1 MRILTTILLV
11 AQLAHT
17 HNTTAT
23 ELRGEELMRALQSGG
38 YTILVRHAR
47 TDRSIPTKEVPGQP
61 TPPLRADQR
70 NLTADGERDVQLMR
84 DVVEKYKLPIGEV
97 ISSPVYRCR
106 ETADA
111 FGAPSITMTLRTFPT
126 NAETQA
132 LVAAAPKPG
141 TNRVLVTHHF
151 VIEGTVPGITPGDVG
166 ESEAAVVKPAGDGK
180 VALVGKIKL
189 ADWQSLGSGIAKKEE
204 PKLPAT
210 AFVSHG
216 GGQALLPVQSGH
228 GQARVPVLHIPTTP
242 TGKLASRYVDAF
254 NSGDPAKMR
263 AFIESSMLSLPDRP
277 IEARL
282 QTYTQLFEQYGA
294 MTLTGVR
301 SATDDAVA
309 LQMKSKRGDIIVT
322 VTASAEQPGRT
333 KSVTFGVIGGG
344 HP

>member
-1 MRILTTILLV
+1 MRILTALVLL
-11 AQLAHT
+11 AQLAHA
-17 HNTTAT
+17 HPTTT
-23 ELRGEELMRALQSGG
+23 ELRGEDLMRALQSGG

-47 TDRSIPTKEVPGQP
+47 TDRNAPSKEVPGQP
-61 TPPLRADQR
+61 TPALRADQR
-70 NLTADGERDVQLMR
+70 NLTADGERDVRLMH

-97 ISSPVYRCR
+97 VSSPVYRCR

-126 NAETQA
+126 TAETQA

-166 ESEAAVVKPAGDGK
+166 ESEAAVVKPTGDGK

-189 ADWQSLGSGIAKKEE
+189 DDWQSLASGFAKKEE

-210 AFVSHG
+210 AFISHG
-216 GGQALLPVQSGH
+216 APVSKD
-228 GQARVPVLHIPTTP
+228 IPSTP
-242 TGKLASRYVDAF
+242 TGKLASSYIEAF
-254 NSGDPAKMR
+254 NSGDPSKMR

-277 IEARL
+277 IETRL
-282 QTYTQLFEQYGA
+282 KTYAQLFEQHGA
-294 MTLTGVR
+294 LTLTNVQ

-309 LQMKSKRGDIIVT
+309 LQMKSKAGDIIVT

-333 KSVTFGVIGGG
+333 KSVTFGVLGG

>member
-1 MRILTTILLV
+1 MWFRTLMRVLTAILIL
-11 AQLAHT
+11 AQLAHGQ
-17 HNTTAT
+17 NTT
-23 ELRGEELMRALQSGG
+23 ELRGEELMHALQSGG

-47 TDRSIPTKEVPGQP
+47 TDRNAPSKEVPGQP

-111 FGAPSITMTLRTFPT
+111 FGPPSITMTLRTFPT
-126 NAETQA
+126 TAETQA

-166 ESEAAVVKPAGDGK
+166 ESEAAVVKPSGDGK

-189 ADWQSLGSGIAKKEE
+189 ADWQALS
-204 PKLPAT
+204 
-210 AFVSHG
+210 G
-216 GGQALLPVQSGH
+216 GGQAIVPVQPETKVVTIH
-228 GQARVPVLHIPTTP
+228 GQAGVPVLHKDIPATP
-242 TGKLASRYVDAF
+242 AGKLATRYIEAF
-254 NSGDPAKMR
+254 NSGDQSKMR
-263 AFIESSMLSLPDRP
+263 AFIESSMLSSPDRP
-277 IEARL
+277 IETRL
-282 QTYTQLFEQYGA
+282 QTYAQLFEQYGA
-294 MTLTGVR
+294 LALTGVM

-322 VTASAEQPGRT
+322 VTASADQPGRT
-333 KSVTFGVIGGG
+333 KSVTFGVPGG